1 MKCSDLQDSL
11 SFYVDGNL
19 SESEIAEFDEHL
31 PTCPLC
37 REKADELRSLRA
49 ALRQFSRPVLSPK
62 IENRVRLAVREEKR
76 KRSLVPFLSY
86 NLDWIQMRL
95 IPLGA
100 GVMGSLVI
108 GFSFLALLLSGSL
121 AITDYSVRNG
131 HSDSRIML
139 SPGGARQQDPNSADI
154 SPAEY
159 ARNRMA
165 VAGESPSI
173 NPQGALATISKSLSR
188 NGIRNNEM
196 VVVADVFSN
205 GLARIAEVVEPS
217 KNVGAVEV
225 LEQAFDSDSANAPF
239 VPASMDQ
246 RSNNVRVVLRFQSVE
261 VNSRKPTKRK

>member
-1 MKCSDLQDSL
+1 MKCSDLQDKL
-11 SFYVDGNL
+11 SFYVDGYL
-19 SESEIAEFDEHL
+19 SDDESAAFAEHL
-31 PTCPLC
+31 PACPLC
-37 REKADELRSLRA
+37 REKVDDFRSLRSD
-49 ALRQFSRPVLSPK
+49 LRQFSRPAVSPE
-62 IENRVRLAVREEKR
+62 IANRVRLALREERRR
-76 KRSLVPFLSY
+76 KSLVPFISY

-100 GVMGSLVI
+100 GIMGSLVI

-121 AITDYSVRNG
+121 AINDYSARNAR
-131 HSDSRIML
+131 SESRIML
-139 SPGGARQQDPNSADI
+139 SPDVNSRQDPNSADI
-154 SPAEY
+154 SPVEY

-173 NPQGALATISKSLSR
+173 NPHGTLASISNSLSR
-188 NGIRNNEM
+188 SGMRNDGM

-225 LEQAFDSDSANAPF
+225 LEQAFDSDSSNAPF

-261 VNSRKPTKRK
+261 VNSRKPSKLK